1 MLVKNIGNRTYL
13 RSNIL
18 SDINGIEHFFTT
30 KPGGV
35 SSGKITGLNL
45 GFRVG
50 DNPESVE
57 KNYIHISEDFDI
69 PFERITAAKQIH
81 SFDVRVITEN
91 ECGFGV
97 SRLDQ
102 IFEADGLVTNCK
114 NMPLM
119 VFYAD
124 CVPIL
129 MVEESVGVVAAVHS
143 GWRGTVSGI
152 AKNAVLTMTEKFGAR
167 PECIKAVIG
176 PSIGKCCFET
186 GADVANNFENSLVER
201 LPDGKFK
208 VNLWE
213 ANRQILLKSGLNQ
226 QNIEVLGMCTM
237 CHPELL
243 YSYRAHGDSTG
254 RMGAVIM
261 LKEG

>member
-1 MLVKNIGNRTYL
+1 MYL

-18 SDINGIEHFFTT
+18 SDLNGIEHFFTT

-57 KNYIHISEDFDI
+57 KNYIHISEDFGI

-81 SFDVRVITEN
+81 SSDVRVVTED
-91 ECGFGV
+91 ECGLGV

-102 IFEADGLVTNCK
+102 AFEADGLVTNCK
-114 NMPLM
+114 NMPLV

-124 CVPIL
+124 CVPVL
-129 MVEESVGVVAAVHS
+129 MVEETVGVVAAVHS
-143 GWRGTVSGI
+143 GWRGTVVRI
-152 AKNAVLTMTEKFGAR
+152 AEKAVHTMTERFGAN

-186 GADVANNFENSLVER
+186 GAEVAENFEKSFVEK
-201 LPDGKFK
+201 LPNNKYK
-208 VNLWE
+208 VDLWE
-213 ANRQILLKSGLNQ
+213 ANRQILLDSGLRQ
-226 QNIEVLGMCTM
+226 KNIEVLGMCTM